1 MILVIGCGRLGG
13 TLAAQLVEA
22 GREVT
27 VLDEDRRNLDANLP
41 RGFRGAALEGG
52 EINQAALIRAGIARA
67 SAVVAVA
74 RDESTNVMAAD
85 VARDIF
91 HVPRIVVRIDAPR
104 LAAMYREAGFDV
116 VSPVID
122 GALSVERLL
131 NRPEET

>member
-13 TLAAQLVEA
+13 TLAARLAEA
-22 GREVT
+22 GHEVT
-27 VLDEDRRNLDANLP
+27 VLDEDRRNLEANLP

-52 EINQAALIRAGIARA
+52 EINQATLIRAGIARA

-91 HVPRIVVRIDAPR
+91 HVQRIVVRLDTPQ
-104 LAAMYREAGFDV
+104 LVAMYREAGFDV

-122 GALSVERLL
+122 GALSVARVLDRQEA
-131 NRPEET
+131 P